1 MKTATPT
8 SQENL
13 FETRKK
19 AKTWLGIITF
29 FSCMLGIVLV
39 AYSGYSLGQGS
50 GKIVTGFGIFV
61 GLSLALLSFLALYG
75 VCAQSE
81 KVLFA
86 FFVTILTLTLFMI
99 FVVICAF
106 IFTGETSTY
115 VDGNWQDIQTN
126 FAGQSRSQIE
136 ATIRTNLLV
145 VACVSLFSLIFMI
158 TSLIFTARILG
169 AAKTQSRIMHL
180 VNLLTLILG
189 IFIIVVA
196 AITAFINFSERYIPY
211 ILLFVGAAIFSV
223 SFFGYYGTKW
233 RSVFMLT
240 TYTVIVAILTIML
253 LVLGIICYAD
263 KPKVA
268 TYIGDHWAEFKGTQ
282 GSSSSTINN
291 YIGKVSTYLTLLGS
305 VAIGGVVFMMFAG
318 TVASLLAANIKH
330 GDVDPATAV
339 SSTPNSTTTMMA
351 STPNPSTH

>member
-1 MKTATPT
+1 MKTPTPT

-13 FETRKK
+13 VETRKK
-19 AKTWLGIITF
+19 ARTWLGVITF
-29 FSCMLGIVLV
+29 LSCLLGIVLV
-39 AYSGYSLGQGS
+39 AYSGYSLGHGS
-50 GKIVTGFGIFV
+50 GKIVTGFGIFL

-75 VCAQSE
+75 VCANSE

-99 FVVICAF
+99 FVVIIAF
-106 IFTGETSTY
+106 IFTGETATY

-126 FAGQSRSQIE
+126 FAGQSRAQIE
-136 ATIRTNLLV
+136 ASIRTNLLV
-145 VACVSLFSLIFMI
+145 VACVSLFALIFMI
-158 TSLIFTARILG
+158 TSLIFTARVLG

-196 AITAFINFSERYIPY
+196 AVTAFINFSERYIPY
-211 ILLFVGAAIFSV
+211 ILLFVGSAIFSV

-240 TYTVIVAILTIML
+240 TYTVIVAILTITL
-253 LVLGIICYAD
+253 LVVGIICYAD

-268 TYIGDHWAEFKGTQ
+268 TYIADHWAQFKT
-282 GSSSSTINN
+282 GSQANSGSVVSQ
-291 YIGKVSTYLTLLGS
+291 YIGKVSSYLTLLGS
-305 VAIGGVVFMMFAG
+305 VAMGGVVFMLFAG
-318 TVASLLAANIKH
+318 TVSSLLAANIKH
-330 GDVDPATAV
+330 GDVDPAATSVTA
-339 SSTPNSTTTMMA
+339 TNSTTAMMA
-351 STPNPSTH
+351 PTPSTH

>member
-1 MKTATPT
+1 
-8 SQENL
+8 
-13 FETRKK
+13 
-19 AKTWLGIITF
+19 
-29 FSCMLGIVLV
+29 
-39 AYSGYSLGQGS
+39 
-50 GKIVTGFGIFV
+50 
-61 GLSLALLSFLALYG
+61 
-75 VCAQSE
+75 
-81 KVLFA
+81 
-86 FFVTILTLTLFMI
+86 
-99 FVVICAF
+99 
-106 IFTGETSTY
+106 
-115 VDGNWQDIQTN
+115 
-126 FAGQSRSQIE
+126 
-136 ATIRTNLLV
+136 
-145 VACVSLFSLIFMI
+145 
-158 TSLIFTARILG
+158 
-169 AAKTQSRIMHL
+169 
-180 VNLLTLILG
+180 
-189 IFIIVVA
+189 
-196 AITAFINFSERYIPY
+196 
-211 ILLFVGAAIFSV
+211 
-223 SFFGYYGTKW
+223 
-233 RSVFMLT
+233 MLT